1 MRSRPSKAS
10 RRASDRVPGP
20 RARGRWRAH
29 GRGPAGGRGP
39 ARGRGLQP
47 NVLGTFDTVVMA
59 VAGSAPA
66 YSLAATTAV
75 LVGAVGLAAPAA
87 LLYCAIP
94 MLGIVLAFSRLGR
107 IDVNAGAS
115 YSWVGRTLHPAL
127 GFLSGWALIVSATI
141 FMVAGSLPAGQ
152 LTLELLAPGRAAD
165 TTTATAVGAG
175 WFLLMLLVVLGGAR
189 LTVRA
194 QLLLTGVEF
203 VILVLFIGGVVL
215 HRGAATAFD
224 WSWLGL
230 GHFDGPSGFA
240 SGALIAAFSYWGWDV
255 TSNLSEETRD
265 GRRTA
270 GLAALAGVGVV
281 FLLFE
286 AFTIAVNVVLPAG
299 EAAAGG
305 ANVLALLGDAVWP
318 GPGGKLMIVAVLLST
333 VATLE
338 TTLIQVT
345 RSLFAMGRDRT
356 MPAALGSVHRR
367 WNTPWAAIAA
377 VGAVALAMFTA
388 ATALGSVGDILG
400 SAVNAMGLQI
410 AFYYGLAGLAAVV
423 AYRGTLLR
431 SVRDFVLGGAWP
443 LAGAAFM
450 LWVFFASLDGL
461 SRASIAIGLGG
472 LAAGVVPM
480 AWYWRKGSP
489 YYRPARLDAVRAMAA
504 AGPYDAPPRER
515 NRADGNETLATDF

>member
-1 MRSRPSKAS
+1 MRSSSSKAS
-10 RRASDRVPGP
+10 SRPP
-20 RARGRWRAH
+20 
-29 GRGPAGGRGP
+29 
-39 ARGRGLQP
+39 GRGLQP

-66 YSLAATTAV
+66 YSLAATSAV
-75 LVGAVGLAAPAA
+75 LVGTVGFAAPAA
-87 LLYCAIP
+87 LLYCAVP

-127 GFLSGWALIVSATI
+127 GFLSGWALIVAATL

-152 LTLELLAPGRAAD
+152 LTLELLAPGLAGDTAA
-165 TTTATAVGAG
+165 ATAVGAG
-175 WFLLMLLVVLGGAR
+175 WFLIMLLVVLGGAR

-194 QLLLTGVEF
+194 QLLLTGVELL
-203 VILVLFIGGVVL
+203 ILLLFIVGVVL
-215 HRGAATAFD
+215 HRGAAAAFD
-224 WSWLGL
+224 WSWLGFS
-230 GHFDGPSGFA
+230 HFDGVSGFA

-265 GRRTA
+265 SRRTA
-270 GLAALAGVGVV
+270 GFAALVGIGVV

-286 AFTIAVNVVLPAG
+286 AFTIAVNVVLSAEEIG
-299 EAAAGG
+299 AGG

-318 GPGGKLMIVAVLLST
+318 GVGGKLLIVAVMLSS

-356 MPAALGSVHRR
+356 MPAALGAVHRR
-367 WNTPWAAIAA
+367 WNTPWVAIAV
-377 VGAVALAMFTA
+377 VGAVALVMFVA
-388 ATALGSVGDILG
+388 ATALGSVGDILDN
-400 SAVNAMGLQI
+400 AVNAMGLQI

-423 AYRGTLLR
+423 AYRGLLLK

-443 LAGAAFM
+443 LAGAVFM
-450 LWVFFASLDGL
+450 FWIFYESLGEL
-461 SRASIAIGLGG
+461 SGTTVAIGLGG
-472 LAAGVVPM
+472 LGAGIVPM
-480 AWYWRKGSP
+480 VRYWRKGSA
-489 YYRPARLDAVRAMAA
+489 YYRPARLDAARAMAA
-504 AGPYDAPPRER
+504 SGPYDLPRQHQ
-515 NRADGNETLATDF
+515 RADGNETLATDF